1 MKNKLKSLSKILLLS
16 TILLAIPTT
25 LFAHSGRT
33 DSSGGHKDKNNVSGL
48 GSYHY
53 HCGRHPAH
61 LHEGG
66 ICPYSSTQSSTTT
79 KSKSKTSTN
88 ANTSSTTKAK
98 STSVTTDSS
107 KNKKVEVEKITLNAP
122 KAKIE
127 INEELTIIATVTPDS
142 ANDKSITWNS
152 SDTSVATV
160 SNTGV
165 VKAIKDGSVSISAT
179 STNGKCATLNLIV
192 NKPKVDV
199 TELNL
204 DESDFSLEV
213 GKENRIIANVLPY
226 EATDKTIK
234 WTSSDD
240 KVAKIDNG
248 KVKALKAGEVT
259 ITAETSSGI
268 TKTCHIKVTEP
279 AKASQTETT
288 TNDNAS
294 AALGGA
300 VIGAGVVGT
309 GIWGIKKLKN
319 KS

>member
-66 ICPYSSTQSSTTT
+66 ICPYSSMQSSTTT

-98 STSVTTDSS
+98 STSVTTDRST
-107 KNKKVEVEKITLNAP
+107 NKKVEVEKITLNAP

-248 KVKALKAGEVT
+248 KVKALKAGEV
-259 ITAETSSGI
+259 II
-268 TKTCHIKVTEP
+268 RQQLH
-279 AKASQTETT
+279 
-288 TNDNAS
+288 
-294 AALGGA
+294 
-300 VIGAGVVGT
+300 
-309 GIWGIKKLKN
+309 
-319 KS
+319 